1 MAINCFAIRCPH
13 PLGHAR
19 ASTVA
24 TSLRSSMKSICVIFL
39 LTCVF
44 LPVSAQ
50 AWHAVHTEYDWE
62 EAVLLDVVDIN
73 IAEMRRQRMSGAEAV
88 LKTMEQF
95 IDFTYRFIYISD
107 NRYPPDKQMD
117 YLKTGKNRMIVGIV
131 GFPGQNHV
139 IMAQVLF
146 DRSCFL
152 LIVSKLASDVPQNG
166 GAPQNGAMPMV
177 RMNYEKYN
185 SMRRNNV
192 KEFIQRN
199 NIEKLGIRNE

>member
-1 MAINCFAIRCPH
+1 MVIKF
-13 PLGHAR
+13 
-19 ASTVA
+19 
-24 TSLRSSMKSICVIFL
+24 ICIIFL

-50 AWHAVHTEYDWE
+50 GHAWE

-73 IAEMRRQRMSGAEAV
+73 ITEMRRQRMSGAEAV

-95 IDFTYRFIYISD
+95 IDFTYRFIFISD
-107 NRYPPDKQMD
+107 NRYQPDKQMGS
-117 YLKTGKNRMIVGIV
+117 LKTGKDRMIVGIV

-152 LIVSKLASDVPQNG
+152 LIASKQASDVPVSNI
-166 GAPQNGAMPMV
+166 MPMV

-199 NIEKLGIRNE
+199 NIEKLGIRD

>member
-1 MAINCFAIRCPH
+1 MAIKI
-13 PLGHAR
+13 
-19 ASTVA
+19 
-24 TSLRSSMKSICVIFL
+24 IYIIFL
-39 LTCVF
+39 LGCVL

-50 AWHAVHTEYDWE
+50 AGHTAYALE

-73 IAEMRRQRMSGAEAV
+73 IAEMRRQGMTGADAV

-95 IDFTYRFIYISD
+95 IDYTYRFIYISD
-107 NRYPPDKQMD
+107 NRYQPDNQMNF
-117 YLKTGKNRMIVGIV
+117 LKVGKDRMIVGVV
-131 GFPGQNHV
+131 GFPGQNRV

-146 DRSCFL
+146 DRSYFL
-152 LIVSKLASDVPQNG
+152 IIASKQAGDVPLD
-166 GAPQNGAMPMV
+166 GAMPMS

-199 NIEKLGIRNE
+199 NIMKLGMRN

>member
-1 MAINCFAIRCPH
+1 MQIMAVKIFN
-13 PLGHAR
+13 
-19 ASTVA
+19 
-24 TSLRSSMKSICVIFL
+24 VIFL

-50 AWHAVHTEYDWE
+50 AWHPEHTGHIEYAWE

-95 IDFTYRFIYISD
+95 IDFTYRFIFISD
-107 NRYPPDKQMD
+107 NRYPPDNQTD
-117 YLKTGKNRMIVGIV
+117 FLKTGKNRMIVGIA
-131 GFPGQNHV
+131 GFPEQNHV
-139 IMAQVLF
+139 IIAQVLF

-152 LIVSKLASDVPQNG
+152 VIASKQVSDVPVSDIVPYNG
-166 GAPQNGAMPMV
+166 TMQMV

-199 NIEKLGIRNE
+199 NIEKFGIRGN

>member
-1 MAINCFAIRCPH
+1 MV
-13 PLGHAR
+13 L
-19 ASTVA
+19 
-24 TSLRSSMKSICVIFL
+24 KSICGLFL
-39 LTCVF
+39 LSCV
-44 LPVSAQ
+44 LAPVSAQ
-50 AWHAVHTEYDWE
+50 TGHSGHTEYAWE

-95 IDFTYRFIYISD
+95 IDFTYKFVCISD
-107 NRYPPDKQMD
+107 NRYQPDNFTNF
-117 YLKTGKNRMIVGIV
+117 LKAGKNRMIVGVV

-146 DRSCFL
+146 DRSYFL
-152 LIVSKLASDVPQNG
+152 IIAAKQAADVPVGSVPYNG
-166 GAPQNGAMPMV
+166 NVPYNSTLPMV

-199 NIEKLGIRNE
+199 NIEKLGIGQ

>member
-1 MAINCFAIRCPH
+1 MAIK
-13 PLGHAR
+13 
-19 ASTVA
+19 T
-24 TSLRSSMKSICVIFL
+24 ICVIFL
-39 LTCVF
+39 LTCVL

-50 AWHAVHTEYDWE
+50 AWHAEHAGHTEYAWE
-62 EAVLLDVVDIN
+62 DAVLLDVTDIN

-88 LKTMEQF
+88 LKTIEQF
-95 IDFTYRFIYISD
+95 IDFTYKFVYISD
-107 NRYPPDKQMD
+107 NRYQPDNQTEF
-117 YLKTGKNRMIVGIV
+117 LKVGKNRIIVGVV

-146 DRSCFL
+146 DRSYFL
-152 LIVSKLASDVPQNG
+152 VIVSRQAADVPVVNT
-166 GAPQNGAMPMV
+166 MPMV

-199 NIEKLGIRNE
+199 NIEKLGMRN

>member
-1 MAINCFAIRCPH
+1 MAVKI
-13 PLGHAR
+13 
-19 ASTVA
+19 
-24 TSLRSSMKSICVIFL
+24 ICVLFL
-39 LTCVF
+39 LICVL
-44 LPVSAQ
+44 LPVSGQ
-50 AWHAVHTEYDWE
+50 TWHAEHAWE
-62 EAVLLDVVDIN
+62 EAVLLDVTDIN

-107 NRYPPDKQMD
+107 NRYQPDNQTEF
-117 YLKTGKNRMIVGIV
+117 LKVGKNRMIVGVV

-146 DRSCFL
+146 DRSYFL
-152 LIVSKLASDVPQNG
+152 VIASRQAADVPVPPG
-166 GAPQNGAMPMV
+166 SSAPMI

-199 NIEKLGIRNE
+199 NIEKLGLGN

>member
-1 MAINCFAIRCPH
+1 M
-13 PLGHAR
+13 
-19 ASTVA
+19 
-24 TSLRSSMKSICVIFL
+24 
-39 LTCVF
+39 
-44 LPVSAQ
+44 PVSAQ
-50 AWHAVHTEYDWE
+50 AWHAEHAQHSEYAWE
-62 EAVLLDVVDIN
+62 DAVLLDVVDIN
-73 IAEMRRQRMSGAEAV
+73 INEMRRQRMSGAEAV

-95 IDFTYRFIYISD
+95 IDFTYRFIFISD
-107 NRYPPDKQMD
+107 NRYQPDSQTGS
-117 YLKTGKNRMIVGIV
+117 LKTGKNRMIVGIV

-152 LIVSKLASDVPQNG
+152 VIASKQASDVPVGGIAPYNG
-166 GAPQNGAMPMV
+166 TTMV

-199 NIEKLGIRNE
+199 NIEKLGL